1 MSNTIDIGNCCD
13 LPLYNLTFGLDTTV
27 IDSCPPLNIALRSI
41 SMILSNE
48 HLLTNFATHFLPFK
62 EYDGR
67 FPSSVPSYIMEKM
80 KMTFTNAN
88 VPTIVLSSEEFLD
101 TPITCAIYGSYKGR
115 QRENDINIIYL
126 NKELI
131 DCSRLSDLPQYII
144 KYASIILFTI
154 LHELGHWTFHHF
166 SCALDHDLAT
176 PKGVL
181 MEEAGEAV
189 EFLMFGFKI
198 QHYGPQEPKY
208 MIDDIVTHCNNTYRI
223 VPIGYL
229 SMLFR
234 LNTFEH
240 VEDCKSLTIPIMQ
253 LITSPMLTEELS
265 KFNYKRVFDP
275 TDEPMLDSTININ
288 CPIAKR

>member
-1 MSNTIDIGNCCD
+1 ISYLVKFLSTMSNTIDIGNFCD
-13 LPLYNLTFGLDTTV
+13 LPLYNLTFRLDTTV
-27 IDSCPPLNIALRSI
+27 IDSCPPLNIALRST
-41 SMILSNE
+41 STILSNE

-62 EYDGR
+62 EHDGR

-88 VPTIVLSSEEFLD
+88 VPTIILSSEEFLD
-101 TPITCAIYGSYKGR
+101 VPITCAIYGSYKGR
-115 QRENDINIIYL
+115 QRENDVNIIYL

-131 DCSRLSDLPQYII
+131 DCSKLSDLPQDII

-154 LHELGHWTFHHF
+154 LHKLGHWTFHYF

-208 MIDDIVTHCNNTYRI
+208 MVTYGGLVIDKY
-223 VPIGYL
+223 
-229 SMLFR
+229 
-234 LNTFEH
+234 
-240 VEDCKSLTIPIMQ
+240 
-253 LITSPMLTEELS
+253 
-265 KFNYKRVFDP
+265 
-275 TDEPMLDSTININ
+275 
-288 CPIAKR
+288 